1 MLCPSLALASAL
13 LVAVRQT
20 PVASEPLP
28 VLSNAQL
35 SERMHA
41 LAAPA
46 TLVPVGKSRAGR
58 EIAAV
63 RISNVE
69 PPPAGKPAILIVAN
83 IDGNQVWTS
92 ALAMFEAQEL
102 VRRATEAPV
111 KSLLDSCIVYVI
123 PCANPDA
130 AEHRFATP
138 RNEDNATG
146 PGVDNDRDGREGE
159 DPASDVDG
167 DGQITQIRVED
178 PRGEWI
184 VDPLEAR
191 ALVKADKT
199 KGEIGKYRVWTEGRD
214 LDHDER
220 VAEDGPLDA
229 CVNDNFA
236 NDWKDHSPAAGVFP
250 TDEPETRAYADF
262 LLLHPEIALVV
273 TYGELDNLVDK
284 PKSVGV
290 DAPRQQLLPQ
300 AGVIEPD
307 ANLLAEIGKR
317 YAEITSDK
325 TKGRGDDAGTFQTWA
340 YVQRGLWSIAI
351 DVWDISLEAPDK
363 KDAEKKDGEKAE
375 GEKKDTE
382 KSDADKK
389 ADDKQGADSKDE
401 KSKDD
406 KSKDEKKDKREL
418 GDDGKRLRWLDANGE
433 SARFVA
439 WHEFQHPELGKVEI
453 GGFAPFARS
462 EPPAAQTHDIATK
475 QLDFVLALGA
485 ELAHVEISEL
495 KAKELGTGVWELKAA
510 VTNRSRLPLMSAS
523 AKRTDT
529 VRPARVDLVLGKDDA
544 LLGGDKTQLLR
555 DLGGSGAR
563 VELRWLVRGTD
574 PTHFKLKVT
583 TQHAGCAERSAEVKR

>member
-1 MLCPSLALASAL
+1 
-13 LVAVRQT
+13 VRQT
-20 PVASEPLP
+20 PVANEPLP

-35 SERMHA
+35 AEHMKA
-41 LAAPA
+41 LTAPA
-46 TLVPVGKSRAGR
+46 TLVPVGKSRGGR

-69 PPPAGKPAILIVAN
+69 PAPAGKPAILIVAN

-102 VRRATEAPV
+102 ARRATEAPV

-138 RNEDNATG
+138 RSEDNATG
-146 PGVDNDRDGREGE
+146 PGVDNDRDGRQGE

-167 DGQITQIRVED
+167 DGQILQIRVED

-184 VDPLEAR
+184 PDPLDAR
-191 ALVKADKT
+191 ALVKADKN

-220 VAEDGPLDA
+220 IAEDGPLDA

-250 TDEPETRAYADF
+250 TDEPETRAFADF

-284 PKSVGV
+284 PKSIGA
-290 DAPRQQLLPQ
+290 DAPRQQLIPQ
-300 AGVIEPD
+300 PGVIEPD

-317 YAEITSDK
+317 YAEITANK
-325 TKGRGDDAGTFQTWA
+325 TKGRGDDAGSFQTWA

-351 DVWDISLEAPDK
+351 DVWDISLEAPEK
-363 KDAEKKDGEKAE
+363 KDAEKKDAEKA
-375 GEKKDTE
+375 GDEKKAE
-382 KSDADKK
+382 EKK
-389 ADDKQGADSKDE
+389 ADDKKVDEKKEGDKPAADSKDE
-401 KSKDD
+401 KAKDD
-406 KSKDEKKDKREL
+406 KSKDDKKDKREL

-433 SARFVA
+433 IARFVA

-462 EPPAAQTHDIATK
+462 EPPAAQSREIATK
-475 QLDFVLALGA
+475 QLDFVLALGP

-495 KAKELGTGVWELKAA
+495 KAKELGKGVWELKAA
-510 VTNRSRLPLMSAS
+510 VTNRARLPLMSAS

-529 VRPARVDLVLGKDDA
+529 VRPARVDLVLGSDDA
-544 LLGGDKTQLLR
+544 LLGGDKMQLVR

-563 VELRWLVRGTD
+563 VEMRWLVRGND

-583 TQHAGCAERSAEVKR
+583 TQHAGCVERSAEVKQ

>member
-1 MLCPSLALASAL
+1 L
-13 LVAVRQT
+13 RQT
-20 PVASEPLP
+20 PVANEALP

-35 SERMHA
+35 AERMHA

-58 EIAAV
+58 DIAAV

-69 PPPAGKPAILIVAN
+69 PAPVGKPAILIVAN

-102 VRRATEAPV
+102 VRRANDAPV

-130 AEHRFATP
+130 AERRFATP
-138 RNEDNATG
+138 RNDDIATG
-146 PGVDNDRDGREGE
+146 PGVDNDRDGRQAE

-167 DGQITQIRVED
+167 DGVITQIRVED

-184 VDPLEAR
+184 VDPLEPR
-191 ALVKADKT
+191 VLVKADKN

-220 VAEDGPLDA
+220 VAEDGPFDA

-236 NDWKDHSPAAGVFP
+236 ADWKAHSPAAGVFP
-250 TDEPETRAYADF
+250 TDEPETRAFADF
-262 LLLHPEIALVV
+262 LLLHPEIALVL
-273 TYGELDNLVDK
+273 TYGDLDNLVDK
-284 PKSVGV
+284 PKSIGA

-300 AGVIEPD
+300 PGVIEPD

-325 TKGRGDDAGTFQTWA
+325 TKGRGDDAGSFQSWA
-340 YVQRGLWSIAI
+340 YLQRGLWSLAI
-351 DVWDISLEAPDK
+351 DVWDISLEAEK
-363 KDAEKKDGEKAE
+363 KDAEKKDGEKAGDE
-375 GEKKDTE
+375 KKSDEKKD
-382 KSDADKK
+382 DAKQTADAKDAK
-389 ADDKQGADSKDE
+389 A
-401 KSKDD
+401 KDD
-406 KSKDEKKDKREL
+406 KTKDDKKDKREVS
-418 GDDGKRLRWLDANGE
+418 DDGKRLRWLDANGE
-433 SARFVA
+433 GARFVA

-462 EPPAAQTHDIATK
+462 EPPAAQTHDIAAK
-475 QLDFVLALGA
+475 QLDFVLALGP
-485 ELAHVEISEL
+485 ELAHVEVSEL
-495 KAKELGTGVWELKAA
+495 TAKELGQGVWELKAA
-510 VTNRSRLPLMSAS
+510 LTNRSRLPLLSAS

-529 VRPARVDLVLGKDDA
+529 VRPARVDLELGSDDA
-544 LLGGDKTQLLR
+544 LLGGEKMQLVR

-563 VELRWLVRGTD
+563 VEMRWLVRGAD

-583 TQHAGCAERSAEVKR
+583 TQHAGCVERSAEVKR